1 MAWRRRLL
9 ILILIMTIVTLV
21 ITGITI
27 FILYNV
33 SFEQSRDRLVEI
45 VKNQARLIEAIAR
58 FDATYSEQDYPGGSV
73 EATLSQI
80 IDAHEHYE
88 GFGETGEFTLARHE
102 GNNITFLLSH
112 RHAEGKRPS
121 PVPIDTDRA
130 EPTG

>member
-9 ILILIMTIVTLV
+9 ILILIMTIVSLV

-33 SFEQSRDRLVEI
+33 AFEQSRDRLVEI

-88 GFGETGEFTLARHE
+88 GFGRDRGVHSRQARGE
-102 GNNITFLLSH
+102 
-112 RHAEGKRPS
+112 
-121 PVPIDTDRA
+121 
-130 EPTG
+130 